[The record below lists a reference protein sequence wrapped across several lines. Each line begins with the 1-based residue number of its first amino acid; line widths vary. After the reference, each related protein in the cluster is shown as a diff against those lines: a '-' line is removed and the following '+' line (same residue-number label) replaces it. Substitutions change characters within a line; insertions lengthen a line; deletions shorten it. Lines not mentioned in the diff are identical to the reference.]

1 VPAQESSSQAQ
12 SGDPFDL
19 LAGLSVS
26 ETPEAAS
33 VPVAAA
39 AASGASDPFGG
50 FSDLIVGGEEAA
62 GGSQPG
68 GGLKPRLVD
77 GTVEG
82 WYSKLCLSDKGIL
95 YQDQFLQIGVK
106 ADFQKAQGR
115 IMLFLGNK
123 HTEGLSN
130 ITVSIPPIPSYRIQV
145 GNAPTAIAAQ
155 AQIQIPIAVACLE
168 ASLDVPKVQVVYS
181 VGGELVKLNLQLPII
196 PTKFLT
202 LVGSVDANTFFSMW
216 KAIPGAPLKLQQVVQ
231 TETPMEVSNVQA
243 RISAVGLGVTQG
255 LDPNPN
261 NVVALASFS
270 CESTGDTMLMLRMEI
285 DPRTLKQYRITVA
298 SNDAAL
304 TSSTKEFLLKEINR
318 V

>member
-1 VPAQESSSQAQ
+1 
-12 SGDPFDL
+12 
-19 LAGLSVS
+19 
-26 ETPEAAS
+26 
-33 VPVAAA
+33 
-39 AASGASDPFGG
+39 
-50 FSDLIVGGEEAA
+50 
-62 GGSQPG
+62 
-68 GGLKPRLVD
+68 
-77 GTVEG
+77 
-82 WYSKLCLSDKGIL
+82 
-95 YQDQFLQIGVK
+95 
-106 ADFQKAQGR
+106 
-115 IMLFLGNK
+115 
-123 HTEGLSN
+123 
-130 ITVSIPPIPSYRIQV
+130 
-145 GNAPTAIAAQ
+145 
-155 AQIQIPIAVACLE
+155 
-168 ASLDVPKVQVVYS
+168 